1 MSEDGIQASLA
12 LCAAAYHLLYPPS
25 VSITNNLLLLVL
37 AKVNRF
43 LAFFFFFLIYRLG
56 TWSFHQPLLCEW
68 AQDSFWWGQLQLSY
82 TLKITKHNS
91 LYHIYLRQV
100 QRQNHY

>member
-12 LCAAAYHLLYPPS
+12 LCAAAYHLLYSPS
-25 VSITNNLLLLVL
+25 ISITNNFLLLVL
-37 AKVNRF
+37 AKVNKF

>member
-43 LAFFFFFLIYRLG
+43 LAFFFF
-56 TWSFHQPLLCEW
+56 
-68 AQDSFWWGQLQLSY
+68 LS
-82 TLKITKHNS
+82 ID
-91 LYHIYLRQV
+91 
-100 QRQNHY
+100 